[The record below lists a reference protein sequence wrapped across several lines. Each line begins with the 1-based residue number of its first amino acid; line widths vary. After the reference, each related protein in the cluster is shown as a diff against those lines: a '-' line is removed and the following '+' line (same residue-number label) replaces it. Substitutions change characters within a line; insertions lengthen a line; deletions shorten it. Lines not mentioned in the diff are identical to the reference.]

1 MPYRKTPFVNDYFY
15 HVYNRGVAKQ
25 PTFSTHA
32 DYQRLL
38 ESMYYYQFS
47 DPKPSFSTY
56 KRFKIQDFETNPKIV
71 DIIAYCLMPNHF
83 HMLVRQTQDRGIQ
96 HFMRKVFNSY
106 TKYYNTRH
114 KRVGPL
120 FQGEFKAV
128 LIESDEQLLHVS
140 RYIHLNPY
148 VDGLTKA
155 LDTFPYSSYSQY
167 IGKRNS
173 GFCII
178 EPIMSFYKDTSKYK
192 GFIED
197 HQDYAKQ
204 LENIKHLT
212 HE

>member
-1 MPYRKTPFVNDYFY
+1 MPYRKTTFINQYFY

-25 PTFSTHA
+25 PTFSHHS

-38 ESMYYYQFS
+38 ETMYYYQFAP
-47 DPKPSFSTY
+47 PKPSFSQY
-56 KRFKIQDFETNPKIV
+56 KRFKLQEFESNPKIV
-71 DIIAYCLMPNHF
+71 DILAYCFMPNHF
-83 HMLVRQTQDRGIQ
+83 HMLVKQNQDGGTQ

-120 FQGEFKAV
+120 FQGAFKAV
-128 LIESDEQLLHVS
+128 LIESEEQLLHVS

-148 VDGLTKA
+148 VGGLTND
-155 LDTFPYSSYSQY
+155 LDTFPYSSYPQY

-178 EPIMSFYKDTSKYK
+178 EPIMSFYKDAHKYK
-192 GFIED
+192 EFIED
-197 HQDYAKQ
+197 HKDYAKQ
-204 LENIKHLT
+204 LDNIKHLT